1 MVLIEVKIV
10 MILIMKNIK
19 TCCFRLLSLLI
30 FPLALFKAV
39 VGQFGY
45 VRRWSNCNF
54 ARLNFFAKAL
64 NYGKFFQAFLM
75 LVLLSCGQYCLA
87 QDGNAGIQE
96 ATNKVKGYFDTGCDL
111 MYAIGAVVGII
122 GAIKVFNKWNA
133 GEPDTNKVAAA
144 WFGSCIFLVVVAT
157 VLKSF
162 FGI

>member
-1 MVLIEVKIV
+1 MNFTGLSR
-10 MILIMKNIK
+10 
-19 TCCFRLLSLLI
+19 FLLASFFIGLLMA
-30 FPLALFKAV
+30 FCLAN
-39 VGQFGY
+39 G
-45 VRRWSNCNF
+45 
-54 ARLNFFAKAL
+54 
-64 NYGKFFQAFLM
+64 AF
-75 LVLLSCGQYCLA
+75 A

-96 ATNKVKGYFDTGCDL
+96 ATNKVKSYFDTGCDL

-122 GAIKVFNKWNA
+122 GAVKVFNKWNA